1 MKKMMTVILLIVTV
15 LLCGYVYSQQLFRID
30 IIKKNENDL
39 ESKMIEEIPG
49 RIKTSKDY
57 SQSEMAEIEEIK
69 RYSCIDYELLVQ

>member
-39 ESKMIEEIPG
+39 ESKMIEEINAF
-49 RIKTSKDY
+49 
-57 SQSEMAEIEEIK
+57 QA
-69 RYSCIDYELLVQ
+69 